1 MQASDVMTRDV
12 VTVGPLTQVNEI
24 VELLN
29 KHNISGM
36 PVVDDQNRVIGMI
49 SEGDLLRRVENNTVR
64 RDRSWLAAL
73 FSSEDSAANYVRTH
87 GRRAE
92 SLMTRDP
99 VTITENEPLYRIAQ
113 LFEKRRIKRVPVTR
127 DGKLVGLVSRGN
139 LLQGFS
145 SSAQDEE
152 AATVDDREIRNEIL
166 AQFRELG
173 ISDNTTN
180 AVVTDGVVDLWGF
193 VENEVQLR
201 AARIAASRAR
211 GVKDVRSHLTAK

>member
-24 VELLN
+24 VALLN
-29 KHNISGM
+29 QHNISGM
-36 PVVDDQNRVIGMI
+36 PVVDDQGRVLGMI

-73 FSSEDSAANYVRTH
+73 FASEDSATRYVRTH

-99 VTITENEPLYRIAQ
+99 VTIEENEPLYRIAQ

-127 DGKLVGLVSRGN
+127 DGKLVGLVSRGS

-145 SSAQDEE
+145 ATAQDEH
-152 AATVDDREIRNEIL
+152 AAPVSDRAIREKIL
-166 AQFRELG
+166 TEMENLG
-173 ISDNTTN
+173 IEENTSN
-180 AVVTDGVVDLWGF
+180 AVVTGGVVDLWGF
-193 VENEVQLR
+193 VDNEVQHR
-201 AARIAASRAR
+201 AAEIAATQCP
-211 GVKDVRSHLTAK
+211 GVKEVRNHLTVK

>member
-92 SLMTRDP
+92 SLMTRGT
-99 VTITENEPLYRIAQ
+99 VTRTENEPLNRIA
-113 LFEKRRIKRVPVTR
+113 KRFQNRRTKRVPGTS
-127 DGKLVGLVSRGN
+127 DGKWVRLISPRSLM
-139 LLQGFS
+139 QGFS
-145 SSAQDEE
+145 SSAQAEE
-152 AATVDDREIRNEIL
+152 ATSADDREIRNEIL
-166 AQFRELG
+166 AQFREPG
-173 ISDNTTN
+173 
-180 AVVTDGVVDLWGF
+180 
-193 VENEVQLR
+193 
-201 AARIAASRAR
+201 
-211 GVKDVRSHLTAK
+211 